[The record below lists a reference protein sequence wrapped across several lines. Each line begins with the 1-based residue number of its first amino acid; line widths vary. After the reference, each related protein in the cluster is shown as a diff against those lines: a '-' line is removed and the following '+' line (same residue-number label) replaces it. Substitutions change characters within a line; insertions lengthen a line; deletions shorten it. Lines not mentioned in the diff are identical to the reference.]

1 MTQSQCG
8 AAIVLVVGAHC
19 GSDLQDLGLPDFIN
33 HLIPIGVCY
42 QGTLGKLG
50 RRIMGARPGAG
61 SLINR
66 ASKGIRKGFSLLAA
80 RVRALWR
87 AVRVDNIRLAQRLRV
102 GLGLYL
108 KHLEEPLRN
117 DVGRLFEVSGL
128 WVRNIGGTSN
138 E

>member
-1 MTQSQCG
+1 
-8 AAIVLVVGAHC
+8 
-19 GSDLQDLGLPDFIN
+19 
-33 HLIPIGVCY
+33 
-42 QGTLGKLG
+42 
-50 RRIMGARPGAG
+50 MGARLGAG

-66 ASKGIRKGFSLLAA
+66 ASKRIRKGFSLLAA

-128 WVRNIGGTSN
+128 WVRNIGDRRQTKRNIERISQHII
-138 E
+138 

>member
-1 MTQSQCG
+1 
-8 AAIVLVVGAHC
+8 
-19 GSDLQDLGLPDFIN
+19 
-33 HLIPIGVCY
+33 
-42 QGTLGKLG
+42 
-50 RRIMGARPGAG
+50 MGARLGAG

-80 RVRALWR
+80 RVRALWH

-128 WVRNIGGTSN
+128 WVRNIGDRHQTKRNIQRISRRIIQRLHPLIAEAPRLLVEEAGPHGRFSVEAEGVTPTIRR
-138 E
+138 